1 MVNETGAREYLNNWQ
16 KSIPQ
21 KINIWT
27 YPQLAISNVDNF
39 AISRPYVKFFPEK
52 LKLSTKS
59 LKACAFFYYKS
70 PWCNSWRGGNT
81 LVAGRGSDRV

>member
-27 YPQLAISNVDNF
+27 YPQIALSNVDNLPTC
-39 AISRPYVKFFPEK
+39 ISKKIKQPPLIHKMA
-52 LKLSTKS
+52 KS
-59 LKACAFFYYKS
+59 LCVLLCSFTT
-70 PWCNSWRGGNT
+70 NRRGAIVGV
-81 LVAGRGSDRV
+81 VAIP